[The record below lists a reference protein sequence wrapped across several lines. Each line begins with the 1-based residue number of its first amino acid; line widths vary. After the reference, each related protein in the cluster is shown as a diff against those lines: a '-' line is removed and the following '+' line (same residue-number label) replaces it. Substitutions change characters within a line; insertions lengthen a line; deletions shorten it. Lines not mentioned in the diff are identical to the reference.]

1 MSFNRPAPLVASHWG
16 RSGRGPLRPLK
27 VLLPG
32 TGPRF
37 QCGGLAVELQLAATA
52 QTLAPTRVVT
62 YGQRQPDAPF
72 LDDLLRQE
80 PASLHRQA
88 SLWLVSWG
96 FHVPRLLRRLRG
108 RAVAY
113 HAHSSGY
120 GFRLPPGVPVL
131 AVSRNTMAYWGAHAP
146 RNPLFLLPNAL
157 NPAFHNHGRARDL
170 DVLVQRR
177 KTSAYVLHVL
187 TPALRER
194 GLRVHVQEGW
204 VDHPE
209 DLLNRSKVYL
219 YDSVDHW
226 NRAGVSEGFGL
237 PPLEASACGCVVFS
251 SLNQAL
257 ADHLTPGVNCF
268 QIGAGTLAADVERVW
283 SVCRMETTPPSAFSA
298 PAPLPSGNLRQQQLE
313 QVLQEVNT
321 HWDRLAAGEQPL
333 RPTPGPCSLTVRWKR
348 WLRRWR

>member
-1 MSFNRPAPLVASHWG
+1 MRDA
-16 RSGRGPLRPLK
+16 PLRPLK

-52 QTLAPTRVVT
+52 RLLSPTQVVT
-62 YGQRQPDAPF
+62 YGQRQGDAPF

-80 PASLHRQA
+80 PARVHRQA

-120 GFRLPPGVPVL
+120 GFHLPPGVPVL
-131 AVSRNTMAYWGAHAP
+131 AVSRHTMAYWGAQAP
-146 RNPLFLLPNAL
+146 RNPLFLLPNAMD
-157 NPAFHNHGRARDL
+157 PAFHNRGGVRDL

-177 KTSAYVLHVL
+177 KTSAYVLHTL
-187 TPALRER
+187 APALRKR

-204 VDHPE
+204 VEHLE
-209 DLLNRSKVYL
+209 DLFNRSKVYL
-219 YDSVDHW
+219 YDSADHW
-226 NRAGVSEGFGL
+226 NQAGVSEGFGL
-237 PPLEASACGCVVFS
+237 PPLEALACGCVVFS
-251 SLNQAL
+251 SLNHAL

-268 QIGAGTLAADVERVW
+268 QIGAGTLAADVERIR
-283 SVCRMETTPPSAFSA
+283 SVCHGERTAPPDSA
-298 PAPLPSGNLRQQQLE
+298 PAGNHQHQQLG
-313 QVLQEVNT
+313 QVLQEVNI
-321 HWDRLAAGEQPL
+321 HWDRLAAGDQPL
-333 RPTPGPCSLTVRWKR
+333 RPIPNPWPLTVRWKR

>member
-1 MSFNRPAPLVASHWG
+1 MRDA
-16 RSGRGPLRPLK
+16 PLRPLK

-52 QTLAPTRVVT
+52 RLLAPTQVVT

-80 PASLHRQA
+80 PARVHRQA

-120 GFRLPPGVPVL
+120 GFHLPPGVPVL
-131 AVSRNTMAYWGAHAP
+131 AVSRHTMAYWGAQAP
-146 RNPLFLLPNAL
+146 RNPLFLLPNAVD
-157 NPAFHNHGRARDL
+157 PAFHNRGGVRDL

-177 KTSAYVLHVL
+177 KTSAYVLHTL
-187 TPALRER
+187 APALRKR

-204 VDHPE
+204 VEHLE
-209 DLLNRSKVYL
+209 DLFNRSKVYL
-219 YDSVDHW
+219 YDSADHW
-226 NRAGVSEGFGL
+226 NQAGVSEGFGL
-237 PPLEASACGCVVFS
+237 PPLEALACGCVVFS
-251 SLNQAL
+251 SLNHAL

-268 QIGAGTLAADVERVW
+268 QIGAGTLAADVERIW
-283 SVCRMETTPPSAFSA
+283 SVCHGEGTAPPDSA
-298 PAPLPSGNLRQQQLE
+298 PAGNHQHQQLG
-313 QVLQEVNT
+313 QVLQEVNI
-321 HWDRLAAGEQPL
+321 HWDRLAAGDQPL
-333 RPTPGPCSLTVRWKR
+333 RPNPSPWPLTVRWKR

>member
-1 MSFNRPAPLVASHWG
+1 MQG
-16 RSGRGPLRPLK
+16 GDLRPLK

-52 QTLAPTRVVT
+52 RMLAPTQVVT

-80 PASLHRQA
+80 PASLRRPA

-108 RAVAY
+108 RAIAY

-120 GFRLPPGVPVL
+120 GFHLPPGVPVL
-131 AVSRNTMAYWGAHAP
+131 AVSRNTMAYWGAQAP

-157 NPAFHNHGRARDL
+157 SPAFHNHGGTRDL
-170 DVLVQRR
+170 DVLAQRR
-177 KTSAYVLHVL
+177 KTSAYVLHTLV
-187 TPALRER
+187 PALRKR

-204 VDHPE
+204 VDHLE
-209 DLLNRSKVYL
+209 GLFNRSKVYL
-219 YDSVDHW
+219 YDSADHW
-226 NRAGVSEGFGL
+226 NQAGVSEGFGL
-237 PPLEASACGCVVFS
+237 PPLEALACGCVVFS
-251 SLNQAL
+251 SLNHAL

-268 QIGAGTLAADVERVW
+268 QIGAGTLATDVERIW
-283 SVCRMETTPPSAFSA
+283 SICRMETPPSLGSA
-298 PAPLPSGNLRQQQLE
+298 SPASAVRGNQQGRQLG
-313 QVLQEVNT
+313 QVLQEVNA
-321 HWDRLAAGEQPL
+321 HWDRLATGERPL
-333 RPTPGPCSLTVRWKR
+333 QPTPGPWPLAVRWKR

>member
-1 MSFNRPAPLVASHWG
+1 MRDA
-16 RSGRGPLRPLK
+16 PLRPLK

-52 QTLAPTRVVT
+52 RLLAPTEVVT
-62 YGQRQPDAPF
+62 YGQRQGDAPF

-80 PASLHRQA
+80 PARVHRQA

-120 GFRLPPGVPVL
+120 GFHLPPGVPVL
-131 AVSRNTMAYWGAHAP
+131 AVSRHTMAYWGAQAP
-146 RNPLFLLPNAL
+146 RNPLFLLPNAVD
-157 NPAFHNHGRARDL
+157 PAFHNRGGVRDL

-177 KTSAYVLHVL
+177 KTSAYVLHTL
-187 TPALRER
+187 APALRKR

-204 VDHPE
+204 VEHLE
-209 DLLNRSKVYL
+209 DLFNRSKVYL
-219 YDSVDHW
+219 YDSADHW
-226 NRAGVSEGFGL
+226 NQAGVSEGFGL
-237 PPLEASACGCVVFS
+237 PPLEALACGCVVFS
-251 SLNQAL
+251 SLNHAL

-268 QIGAGTLAADVERVW
+268 QIGAGTLAADVERIW
-283 SVCRMETTPPSAFSA
+283 SVCHGEGTAPPDSA
-298 PAPLPSGNLRQQQLE
+298 PAGNHQHQQLG
-313 QVLQEVNT
+313 QVLQEVNI
-321 HWDRLAAGEQPL
+321 HWDRLAAGDQPL
-333 RPTPGPCSLTVRWKR
+333 RPIPNPWPLTVRWKR

>member
-1 MSFNRPAPLVASHWG
+1 MRLGTLRDVPW
-16 RSGRGPLRPLK
+16 RPLK

-52 QTLAPTRVVT
+52 RALAPTEVVT

-72 LDDLLRQE
+72 LEDLLRQE
-80 PASLHRQA
+80 PASLERQA
-88 SLWLVSWG
+88 PLWLVSWG

-131 AVSRNTMAYWGAHAP
+131 AVSRHTMAYWGAQAP
-146 RNPLFLLPNAL
+146 RNPLFLLPNAVD
-157 NPAFHNHGRARDL
+157 PAFHNRGGVRDL

-177 KTSAYVLHVL
+177 KTSAYVLHTLV
-187 TPALRER
+187 PALRER
-194 GLRVHVQEGW
+194 GLGVHVQEGW
-204 VDHPE
+204 VDHLG
-209 DLLNRSKVYL
+209 DLFNRSKVYL
-219 YDSVDHW
+219 YDSAHYW
-226 NRAGVSEGFGL
+226 NQAGVSEGFGL
-237 PPLEASACGCVVFS
+237 PPLEALACGCVVFS
-251 SLNQAL
+251 SLNHAL

-268 QIGAGTLAADVERVW
+268 QIGAGTLATDVERIRA
-283 SVCRMETTPPSAFSA
+283 VCRRETTPP
-298 PAPLPSGNLRQQQLE
+298 LPSASPSVPRGNHQRHQLG

-321 HWDRLAAGEQPL
+321 HWDRLAAGDQPL
-333 RPTPGPCSLTVRWKR
+333 APTPSPWPLTVPWKR

>member
-1 MSFNRPAPLVASHWG
+1 MRDA
-16 RSGRGPLRPLK
+16 PLRPLK

-52 QTLAPTRVVT
+52 QTLMPTQVVT
-62 YGQRQPDAPF
+62 YGQRQADVPF

-80 PASLHRQA
+80 PASIQRQA

-96 FHVPRLLRRLRG
+96 FHVPRLLGRLRG

-120 GFRLPPGVPVL
+120 GFHLPPGVPVL
-131 AVSRNTMAYWGAHAP
+131 AVSRHTMAYWGARAP
-146 RNPLFLLPNAL
+146 RNPLFLLPNRL
-157 NPAFHNHGRARDL
+157 DPVFRNHGGVRDL

-177 KTSAYVLHVL
+177 KTSTYVLHTLV
-187 TPALRER
+187 PALQQR

-204 VDHPE
+204 VEHLE
-209 DLLNRSKVYL
+209 DLFNRSKVYI
-219 YDSVDHW
+219 YDSADHW
-226 NRAGVSEGFGL
+226 SQAGVSEGFGL
-237 PPLEASACGCVVFS
+237 PPLEALACGCVVFS
-251 SLNQAL
+251 SLNHAL
-257 ADHLTPGVNCF
+257 ADHLSPGVNCF
-268 QIGAGTLAADVERVW
+268 QIGAGTLATDVERIW
-283 SVCRMETTPPSAFSA
+283 AACRTEMSPPSASA
-298 PAPLPSGNLRQQQLE
+298 PMDHHAPHPHHQLP
-313 QVLQEVNT
+313 QVLQEVNA

-333 RPTPGPCSLTVRWKR
+333 RPNPHRWPLAVRCKR

>member
-1 MSFNRPAPLVASHWG
+1 MSFNHPSPLVLSHWG
-16 RSGRGPLRPLK
+16 QPGELPLRPLK

-37 QCGGLAVELQLAATA
+37 QCGGLAVAQQLAAATRP
-52 QTLAPTRVVT
+52 LVPTEVVT

-72 LDDLLRQE
+72 LEDLLRQE
-80 PASLHRQA
+80 PTSLQRRA

-96 FHVPRLLRRLRG
+96 FHVPRLLRRLQG

-120 GFRLPPGVPVL
+120 GFHLAPGVPVV
-131 AVSRNTMAYWGAHAP
+131 AVSRHTMAYWGARAP

-157 NPAFHNHGRARDL
+157 GAAFHNRGGARDL

-177 KTSAYVLHVL
+177 KTSAYVLHTLV
-187 TPALRER
+187 PALREQ
-194 GLRVHVQEGW
+194 GLRVHVQGGW
-204 VDHPE
+204 VERPE
-209 DLLNRSKVYL
+209 DLFNRSKVYL
-219 YDSVDHW
+219 YDSADHW

-237 PPLEASACGCVVFS
+237 PPLEALACGCVVFS
-251 SLNQAL
+251 SLNHAL

-268 QIGAGTLAADVERVW
+268 QIGAGTLMTDVERIR
-283 SVCRMETTPPSAFSA
+283 SICRMDRTPPPSTSL
-298 PAPLPSGNLRQQQLE
+298 PMDNHLHHPPPLG
-313 QVLQEVNT
+313 QVLQEVNA
-321 HWDRLAAGEQPL
+321 HWDRLAAGDQPL
-333 RPTPGPCSLTVRWKR
+333 ASPNPWPLAVRCKR

>member
-1 MSFNRPAPLVASHWG
+1 MRDA
-16 RSGRGPLRPLK
+16 PLRPLK

-52 QTLAPTRVVT
+52 RLLAPTQVVT
-62 YGQRQPDAPF
+62 YGQRQGDVPF

-80 PASLHRQA
+80 PASIQRQA
-88 SLWLVSWG
+88 PLWLVSWG

-120 GFRLPPGVPVL
+120 GFHLPPGIPVL
-131 AVSRNTMAYWGAHAP
+131 AVSRHTMAYWGARAP
-146 RNPLFLLPNAL
+146 RNPLFLLPNAVD
-157 NPAFHNHGRARDL
+157 PAFHNRGGDRDL

-177 KTSAYVLHVL
+177 KTSAYVLHTLV
-187 TPALRER
+187 PALEHR

-204 VDHPE
+204 VDRLE
-209 DLLNRSKVYL
+209 NLFNRSKVYL
-219 YDSVDHW
+219 YDSADHW

-237 PPLEASACGCVVFS
+237 PPLEALACGCVVFS
-251 SLNQAL
+251 SLNHAL

-268 QIGAGTLAADVERVW
+268 QIGAGTLAADVERIRT
-283 SVCRMETTPPSAFSA
+283 VCRMETPPPPA
-298 PAPLPSGNLRQQQLE
+298 PAPAGNHQHQHLG

-321 HWDRLAAGEQPL
+321 HWDRIAAGDPPL
-333 RPTPGPCSLTVRWKR
+333 RPSPGPWPMAVRWKR

>member
-1 MSFNRPAPLVASHWG
+1 MSFYCPS
-16 RSGRGPLRPLK
+16 PLRPLK

-32 TGPRF
+32 TGRRF
-37 QCGGLAVELQLAATA
+37 QCGGLTVELQLATTA
-52 QTLAPTRVVT
+52 QVIVATEVVT
-62 YGQRQPDAPF
+62 YGQRQPDVPF
-72 LDDLLRQE
+72 LDDVLRQE
-80 PASLHRQA
+80 PASVDRQS

-120 GFRLPPGVPVL
+120 GFQLPPGVPVL
-131 AVSRNTMAYWGAHAP
+131 AVSRNTMAYWGAQAP

-157 NPAFHNHGRARDL
+157 SPAFRNQGGARHL

-177 KTSAYVLHVL
+177 KTSAYVLHTLV
-187 TPALRER
+187 PALQEC

-204 VDHPE
+204 VEHMA
-209 DLLNRSKVYL
+209 DLFNCSKVYL

-237 PPLEASACGCVVFS
+237 PPLEALACGCVVFS
-251 SLNQAL
+251 SLNHAL
-257 ADHLTPGVNCF
+257 ADHLTPGINCF
-268 QIGAGTLAADVERVW
+268 QIGAGTLAADVERIR
-283 SVCRMETTPPSAFSA
+283 SVCRMETTSILDTTV
-298 PAPLPSGNLRQQQLE
+298 PASLPRENQQQLG

-321 HWDRLAAGEQPL
+321 HWDRLATGDQPL
-333 RPTPGPCSLTVRWKR
+333 RTARNPWPMSIRWKR
-348 WLRRWR
+348 WLRRWC

>member
-1 MSFNRPAPLVASHWG
+1 MRDA
-16 RSGRGPLRPLK
+16 PLRPLK

-52 QTLAPTRVVT
+52 RLLAPTQVVT
-62 YGQRQPDAPF
+62 YGQRQGDVPF

-80 PASLHRQA
+80 PASIQRQA
-88 SLWLVSWG
+88 PLWLVSWG

-120 GFRLPPGVPVL
+120 GFHLPPGIPVL
-131 AVSRNTMAYWGAHAP
+131 AVSRNTMAYWGARAP
-146 RNPLFLLPNAL
+146 RNPLFLLPNAVD
-157 NPAFHNHGRARDL
+157 PAFHNRGGARDL

-177 KTSAYVLHVL
+177 KTSAYVLHTLV
-187 TPALRER
+187 PALERR

-204 VDHPE
+204 ADRLE
-209 DLLNRSKVYL
+209 NLFNRSKVYL
-219 YDSVDHW
+219 YDSADHW

-237 PPLEASACGCVVFS
+237 PPLEALACGCVVFS
-251 SLNQAL
+251 SLNHAL

-268 QIGAGTLAADVERVW
+268 QIGAGTLAADVERIQAI
-283 SVCRMETTPPSAFSA
+283 CGMETPPSPA
-298 PAPLPSGNLRQQQLE
+298 PAPAGNHQRQQLG

-321 HWDRLAAGEQPL
+321 HWDRIAAGDPPL
-333 RPTPGPCSLTVRWKR
+333 RPSPGPWPMAVRWKR

>member
-1 MSFNRPAPLVASHWG
+1 MRDA
-16 RSGRGPLRPLK
+16 PLRPLK

-37 QCGGLAVELQLAATA
+37 QCGGLTVELQLAATA
-52 QTLAPTRVVT
+52 RTLVTTQVVT
-62 YGQRQPDAPF
+62 YGQRQGDAPF
-72 LDDLLRQE
+72 LDNLLRQE
-80 PASLHRQA
+80 PASIQRQA

-96 FHVPRLLRRLRG
+96 FHVPRLLGRLQG

-120 GFRLPPGVPVL
+120 GFQVPPGVPVL
-131 AVSRNTMAYWGAHAP
+131 AVSRHTMAYWGARAP
-146 RNPLFLLPNAL
+146 RNPLFLLPNAVD
-157 NPAFHNHGRARDL
+157 PAFHNRGGARDL

-177 KTSAYVLHVL
+177 KTSAYVLHSLV
-187 TPALRER
+187 PALRRR

-204 VDHPE
+204 VDRLG
-209 DLLNRSKVYL
+209 DLFNRSKVYL
-219 YDSVDHW
+219 YDSADHW

-237 PPLEASACGCVVFS
+237 PPLEALACGCVVFS
-251 SLNQAL
+251 SLNHAL

-268 QIGAGTLAADVERVW
+268 QIGAGTLTTDVERIRA
-283 SVCRMETTPPSAFSA
+283 VCRRETLPLLSPSI
-298 PAPLPSGNLRQQQLE
+298 PRDDHQHHTLG
-313 QVLQEVNT
+313 QVLQEVNA

-333 RPTPGPCSLTVRWKR
+333 RPTPSPWPPTVRWKR

>member
-1 MSFNRPAPLVASHWG
+1 M
-16 RSGRGPLRPLK
+16 RSGALRDAPLRPLK

-37 QCGGLAVELQLAATA
+37 QCGGLAVELQLAAT
-52 QTLAPTRVVT
+52 TRLLAPTEVVT

-80 PASLHRQA
+80 PARVHRQA

-120 GFRLPPGVPVL
+120 GFHLPPGVPVL
-131 AVSRNTMAYWGAHAP
+131 AVSRHTMAYWGAQAP
-146 RNPLFLLPNAL
+146 RNPLFLLPNAVD
-157 NPAFHNHGRARDL
+157 PAFHNRGGVRDL

-177 KTSAYVLHVL
+177 KTSAYVLHTL
-187 TPALRER
+187 APALRKR

-204 VDHPE
+204 VEHLE
-209 DLLNRSKVYL
+209 DLFNRSKVYL
-219 YDSVDHW
+219 YDSADHW
-226 NRAGVSEGFGL
+226 NQAGVSEGFGL
-237 PPLEASACGCVVFS
+237 PPLEALACGCVVFS
-251 SLNQAL
+251 SLNHAL

-268 QIGAGTLAADVERVW
+268 QIGAGTLAADVERIW
-283 SVCRMETTPPSAFSA
+283 SVCHGEGTAPPDSA
-298 PAPLPSGNLRQQQLE
+298 PAGNHQHQQLG

-321 HWDRLAAGEQPL
+321 YWDHIAAGHQPL
-333 RPTPGPCSLTVRWKR
+333 SSPGPWPMVVRWKR

>member
-1 MSFNRPAPLVASHWG
+1 MRDA
-16 RSGRGPLRPLK
+16 PLRPLK

-52 QTLAPTRVVT
+52 RLLASTQVVT
-62 YGQRQPDAPF
+62 YGQRQGDVPF

-80 PASLHRQA
+80 PASIQRQA
-88 SLWLVSWG
+88 PLWLVSWG

-120 GFRLPPGVPVL
+120 GFHLPPGIPVL
-131 AVSRNTMAYWGAHAP
+131 AVSRNTMAYWGARAP
-146 RNPLFLLPNAL
+146 RNPLFLLPNAVD
-157 NPAFHNHGRARDL
+157 PAFHNRGGARDL

-177 KTSAYVLHVL
+177 KTSAYVLHTLV
-187 TPALRER
+187 PALERR

-204 VDHPE
+204 ADRLE
-209 DLLNRSKVYL
+209 NLFNRSKVYL
-219 YDSVDHW
+219 YDSADHW

-237 PPLEASACGCVVFS
+237 PPLEALACGCVVFS
-251 SLNQAL
+251 SLNHAL

-268 QIGAGTLAADVERVW
+268 QIGAGTLAADVERIQAI
-283 SVCRMETTPPSAFSA
+283 CGMETPPSPA
-298 PAPLPSGNLRQQQLE
+298 PAPAGNHQRQQLG

-321 HWDRLAAGEQPL
+321 HWDRIAAGDPPL
-333 RPTPGPCSLTVRWKR
+333 RSTGPWPMAVRWKR

>member
-1 MSFNRPAPLVASHWG
+1 MSFNRPSPLVVSHWG
-16 RSGRGPLRPLK
+16 QAGDGPLRPLK

-37 QCGGLAVELQLAATA
+37 RCGGLAVELQLAATA
-52 QTLAPTRVVT
+52 QVLVPTQVVT
-62 YGQRQPDAPF
+62 YGRRQRDAPF

-131 AVSRNTMAYWGAHAP
+131 AVSRNTMAYWGAQAP

-157 NPAFHNHGRARDL
+157 APAFRNHGRARDL

-177 KTSAYVLHVL
+177 KTSAYVLHTLV
-187 TPALRER
+187 PALRAR

-204 VDHPE
+204 VDRPE
-209 DLLNRSKVYL
+209 DLFNRSKAYL

-237 PPLEASACGCVVFS
+237 PPLEALACGCVVFS
-251 SLNQAL
+251 SVNHAL

-268 QIGAGTLAADVERVW
+268 QIGAGTMAADVERIR
-283 SVCRMETTPPSAFSA
+283 SLCRTETTPPPAA
-298 PAPLPSGNLRQQQLE
+298 AGAPLPGGNHQQHQLG

-333 RPTPGPCSLTVRWKR
+333 RSNPGPWPPAAHCKR

>member
-1 MSFNRPAPLVASHWG
+1 MRDA
-16 RSGRGPLRPLK
+16 PLRPLK

-52 QTLAPTRVVT
+52 RLLAPTQVVT
-62 YGQRQPDAPF
+62 YGQRQEDVPF

-80 PASLHRQA
+80 PASIERQA
-88 SLWLVSWG
+88 PLWLVSWG

-120 GFRLPPGVPVL
+120 GFHLPPGIPVL
-131 AVSRNTMAYWGAHAP
+131 AVSRNTMAYWGARAP
-146 RNPLFLLPNAL
+146 RNPLFLLPNAVD
-157 NPAFHNHGRARDL
+157 PAFHNRGGARDL

-177 KTSAYVLHVL
+177 KTSAYVLHTLV
-187 TPALRER
+187 PALEHR

-204 VDHPE
+204 VD
-209 DLLNRSKVYL
+209 LLENLFNRSKVYL
-219 YDSVDHW
+219 YDSADHW

-237 PPLEASACGCVVFS
+237 PPLEALACGCVVFS
-251 SLNQAL
+251 SLNHAL

-268 QIGAGTLAADVERVW
+268 QIGAGTLAADVERIW
-283 SVCRMETTPPSAFSA
+283 TVCRMKTPPPAA
-298 PAPLPSGNLRQQQLE
+298 PAPAGNHQRQQLE
-313 QVLQEVNT
+313 QVLQEVNS
-321 HWDRLAAGEQPL
+321 HWDRIAAGDPPL
-333 RPTPGPCSLTVRWKR
+333 RPSPGPWPMAVRWKR

>member
-1 MSFNRPAPLVASHWG
+1 MRVRTLRDA
-16 RSGRGPLRPLK
+16 PLRPLK

-52 QTLAPTRVVT
+52 RLLAPTQVVT
-62 YGQRQPDAPF
+62 YGQRQGDVPF

-80 PASLHRQA
+80 PASIQRQHP
-88 SLWLVSWG
+88 LWLVSWG

-120 GFRLPPGVPVL
+120 GFHLPPGIPVL
-131 AVSRNTMAYWGAHAP
+131 AVSRHTMAYWGARAP
-146 RNPLFLLPNAL
+146 RNPLFLLPNAVD
-157 NPAFHNHGRARDL
+157 PAFHNRGGARDL

-177 KTSAYVLHVL
+177 KTSAYALHTLV
-187 TPALRER
+187 PALQAR

-204 VDHPE
+204 VDHLE
-209 DLLNRSKVYL
+209 DLFNRSKVYL
-219 YDSVDHW
+219 YDSADHW

-237 PPLEASACGCVVFS
+237 PPLEALACGCVVFS
-251 SLNQAL
+251 SLNHAL

-268 QIGAGTLAADVERVW
+268 QIGAGTLAADVERIQAI
-283 SVCRMETTPPSAFSA
+283 CRMETPPPPA
-298 PAPLPSGNLRQQQLE
+298 PAPASNHQRQQLGQA
-313 QVLQEVNT
+313 LQEVNI
-321 HWDRLAAGEQPL
+321 HWDRLAAGDPPL
-333 RPTPGPCSLTVRWKR
+333 RPNPGPWPMAVRWKR

>member
-1 MSFNRPAPLVASHWG
+1 MREL
-16 RSGRGPLRPLK
+16 PLRPLK
-27 VLLPG
+27 VLVPG

-37 QCGGLAVELQLAATA
+37 QCGGLAVELQLAATGQA
-52 QTLAPTRVVT
+52 LAPTQVVT

-72 LDDLLRQE
+72 LEDLLRKE
-80 PASLHRQA
+80 PVSLQRPA

-120 GFRLPPGVPVL
+120 GFPLPLGVPVL

-146 RNPLFLLPNAL
+146 RNPLFLLPNAVD
-157 NPAFHNHGRARDL
+157 PAFHNRGGARDL

-177 KTSAYVLHVL
+177 KTSVYVLRTL
-187 TPALRER
+187 APALRQR

-204 VDHPE
+204 VDRLE
-209 DLLNRSKVYL
+209 DLFNRSKVYL
-219 YDSVDHW
+219 YDSADHW

-237 PPLEASACGCVVFS
+237 PPLEALACGCVVFS
-251 SLNQAL
+251 SLNHAL

-268 QIGAGTLAADVERVW
+268 QIGAGTLATDVERIW
-283 SVCRMETTPPSAFSA
+283 SVCRMETSPPTPSAS
-298 PAPLPSGNLRQQQLE
+298 PPRDNHLPHPHHRLA
-313 QVLQEVNT
+313 QVLHEVNA
-321 HWDRLAAGEQPL
+321 HWDRLAAGDQPL
-333 RPTPGPCSLTVRWKR
+333 RPPPHPWPLAVRCKR
-348 WLRRWR
+348 WLRCWR

>member
-1 MSFNRPAPLVASHWG
+1 MRDA
-16 RSGRGPLRPLK
+16 PLRPLK

-52 QTLAPTRVVT
+52 RTLVTTQVVT
-62 YGQRQPDAPF
+62 YGQRQGDAPF

-80 PASLHRQA
+80 PASIQRQA

-96 FHVPRLLRRLRG
+96 FHVPRLLGRLRG

-120 GFRLPPGVPVL
+120 GFQLPPGVPVL
-131 AVSRNTMAYWGAHAP
+131 AVSRHTMAYWGAQAP
-146 RNPLFLLPNAL
+146 HNPLFLLPNAL
-157 NPAFHNHGRARDL
+157 GPAFCNRGVARDL

-177 KTSAYVLHVL
+177 KTSAYVLHTLV
-187 TPALRER
+187 PALRAR

-204 VDHPE
+204 VDRLE
-209 DLLNRSKVYL
+209 GLFNRSKVYL
-219 YDSVDHW
+219 YDSADHW

-237 PPLEASACGCVVFS
+237 PPLEALACGCVVFS
-251 SLNQAL
+251 SLNHAL
-257 ADHLTPGVNCF
+257 ADHFTPGVNCF
-268 QIGAGTLAADVERVW
+268 QIGAGTLATDVERIW
-283 SVCRMETTPPSAFSA
+283 SVCRMETPPTPAAAAPASA
-298 PAPLPSGNLRQQQLE
+298 PRGNHQHHQLG
-313 QVLQEVNT
+313 QVLQEVNA
-321 HWDRLAAGEQPL
+321 HWDHLAAGDQPL
-333 RPTPGPCSLTVRWKR
+333 RSTPNPWPLAVRCKR